1 MSEKQWDMK
10 EVKRMKKK
18 KLFQYNLVM
27 VFISLLISYFI
38 ANDSTIILSAVF
50 CVIFWLLAVNSLYTL
65 ISGNTIG
72 TRTSRRLK
80 EYDKDRL
87 GKKRWRRNT
96 LVEAIFINLSAIGM
110 TWFLFVIDFDSIT
123 LNFPWSIFPFLG
135 GWIGYNI
142 GKIFR
147 MSEL

>member
-1 MSEKQWDMK
+1 MSEKQWDIK

-18 KLFQYNLVM
+18 KLFQYNFVM

-38 ANDSTIILSAVF
+38 ANDSAIILCGVF
-50 CVIFWLLAVNSLYTL
+50 CVIFWLLAANSLYIL
-65 ISGNTIG
+65 ITENTIG
-72 TRTSRRLK
+72 TSTSRRLK

-96 LVEAIFINLSAIGM
+96 LVQAIFINLSAIGM

-123 LNFPWSIFPFLG
+123 LNFPWSFFHLLVVGSVI
-135 GWIGYNI
+135 I
-142 GKIFR
+142 
-147 MSEL
+147 